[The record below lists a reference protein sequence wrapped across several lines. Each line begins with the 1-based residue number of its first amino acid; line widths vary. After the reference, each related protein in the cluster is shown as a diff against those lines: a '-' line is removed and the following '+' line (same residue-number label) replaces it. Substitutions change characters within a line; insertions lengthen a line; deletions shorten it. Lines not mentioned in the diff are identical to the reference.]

1 MFLKNKA
8 FFDSP
13 MSTVSPSTPEEKEKP
28 ISEPEGVERSL
39 LEADCRVQDAELE
52 RKIQRLKELCDE
64 AGRKDLLHQLSN
76 LEQHLSSSRFTVAV
90 VGEFNR
96 GKSTL
101 VNRLIGLDIIP
112 TSDIPTTSVPIRVVG
127 SKQEGLLAKPGGNR
141 KLPLAEKSWDML
153 LPQDA
158 SQPGEVILYRNCP
171 LLMEYDLEIIDTPGV
186 NSQIK
191 GDLTMAEWAL
201 GNCDCAILPIAAVT
215 PLSQSEKMFLE
226 ERLLM
231 KKIPRIMVILTKLD
245 LVEEKYRMSV
255 IQSVQNKL
263 HSINPD
269 IPLYLSSKGMAP
281 DWENRSGTEA
291 IQQQLCIWLEESS
304 HVLLKKQRALRELKG
319 IAEDLAAVY
328 TCQLEILSK
337 KEEERK
343 IAAEQKKQ
351 SLRRSSEIAWDSLQI
366 DLLNR
371 CNENFEWIR
380 NMTEERQQDVV
391 EKLLL
396 ELSHVSSPKDWWE
409 NDYPYRM
416 KMEMIAL
423 GNALEGN
430 LQNFYTRDINWLNHV
445 LKEKYGAMVPPKS
458 KHIADRNIFRNS
470 QVQENL
476 ELEDMKRSRMISRV
490 GTGVITVGGYLIGG
504 VLGLSP
510 LGIAVGIGGGIISE
524 IFMNQRVD
532 AQKQK
537 LSKLIQENIPA
548 AFSASI
554 QTVEQNI
561 REVYL
566 AAIEDMKGA
575 CEEWAKIQCD
585 AIDTAQNQGSGL
597 QQEEALG
604 RKLEEVKKIGN

>member
-39 LEADCRVQDAELE
+39 LEADRRVQDAELE

-76 LEQHLSSSRFTVAV
+76 LEHHLSSSRFTVAV

-281 DWENRSGTEA
+281 DWEDRSGTEA

-548 AFSASI
+548 AFSASV

>member
-39 LEADCRVQDAELE
+39 LEADRRVQDAELE

-76 LEQHLSSSRFTVAV
+76 LEHHLSSSRFTVAV

-281 DWENRSGTEA
+281 DWEDRSGTEA

-380 NMTEERQQDVV
+380 NMTEERQQDAV

-548 AFSASI
+548 AFSASV

>member
-28 ISEPEGVERSL
+28 ISKPEGVERSL
-39 LEADCRVQDAELE
+39 LEADRRVQDAELE

-281 DWENRSGTEA
+281 DWEDRSGTDA

>member
-13 MSTVSPSTPEEKEKP
+13 MSTVSPSTPVEKEKP
-28 ISEPEGVERSL
+28 ISEPEGVERGL
-39 LEADCRVQDAELE
+39 LEADRRVQDAELE

-281 DWENRSGTEA
+281 DWEDRSGTEA

-585 AIDTAQNQGSGL
+585 AIDTAQNQESGL

>member
-39 LEADCRVQDAELE
+39 LEADRRVQDAELE

-263 HSINPD
+263 HSINSD

-281 DWENRSGTEA
+281 DWEDRSGTEA

>member
-39 LEADCRVQDAELE
+39 LEADRRVQDAELE

-76 LEQHLSSSRFTVAV
+76 LEHHLSSSRFTVAV

-215 PLSQSEKMFLE
+215 PMSQSEKMFLE

-281 DWENRSGTEA
+281 DWEDRSGTEA

>member
-1 MFLKNKA
+1 
-8 FFDSP
+8 
-13 MSTVSPSTPEEKEKP
+13 
-28 ISEPEGVERSL
+28 
-39 LEADCRVQDAELE
+39 
-52 RKIQRLKELCDE
+52 
-64 AGRKDLLHQLSN
+64 
-76 LEQHLSSSRFTVAV
+76 
-90 VGEFNR
+90 
-96 GKSTL
+96 
-101 VNRLIGLDIIP
+101 
-112 TSDIPTTSVPIRVVG
+112 
-127 SKQEGLLAKPGGNR
+127 
-141 KLPLAEKSWDML
+141 
-153 LPQDA
+153 
-158 SQPGEVILYRNCP
+158 
-171 LLMEYDLEIIDTPGV
+171 
-186 NSQIK
+186 
-191 GDLTMAEWAL
+191 
-201 GNCDCAILPIAAVT
+201 
-215 PLSQSEKMFLE
+215 
-226 ERLLM
+226 
-231 KKIPRIMVILTKLD
+231 MVILTKLD

-255 IQSVQNKL
+255 IQSVQSKL

-281 DWENRSGTEA
+281 DWEERSGTQA

-328 TCQLEILSK
+328 TCQLEILSEK
-337 KEEERK
+337 KEKRK

-396 ELSHVSSPKDWWE
+396 ELSPVNSPKDWWE

-445 LKEKYGAMVPPKS
+445 LQEKYGAVVPPKS
-458 KHIADRNIFRNS
+458 RHIADKNIFRNS
-470 QVQENL
+470 LVQDSL

-490 GTGVITVGGYLIGG
+490 GTGVITVGGYLLGG

-510 LGIAVGIGGGIISE
+510 LGIAVGIGGGIVSE

-537 LSKLIQENIPA
+537 LSKLIQEKIPA
-548 AFSASI
+548 VFSDSI
-554 QTVEQNI
+554 RTVEQNI

-566 AAIEDMKGA
+566 AAIQDMRKA

-585 AIDTAQNQGSGL
+585 AIDTAQNQESGL
-597 QQEEALG
+597 QQEEALS
-604 RKLEEVKKIGN
+604 RKLEEMKKIGS

>member
-39 LEADCRVQDAELE
+39 LEADRRVQDAELE

-141 KLPLAEKSWDML
+141 KLPLAEKSWDIL

-281 DWENRSGTEA
+281 DWEDRSGTEA

>member
-1 MFLKNKA
+1 MFLKNKG

-13 MSTVSPSTPEEKEKP
+13 MPTASADTPVEAVEALPKL
-28 ISEPEGVERSL
+28 EGGERSL
-39 LEADCRVQDAELE
+39 LEADRRVQDAELE
-52 RKIQRLKELCDE
+52 GKIQRLKELCGE
-64 AGRKDLLHQLSN
+64 AGRKDLLQQLSN

-127 SKQEGLLAKPGGNR
+127 SKQEGLLAKPGGTR
-141 KLPLAEKSWDML
+141 KLPLAEKSWDVL
-153 LPQDA
+153 LPQGENR
-158 SQPGEVILYRNCP
+158 PGEVVLYRNCP

-201 GNCDCAILPIAAVT
+201 ENCDCAILPIAAIT

-255 IQSVQNKL
+255 IQSVQSKL

-281 DWENRSGTEA
+281 DWEERSGTQA

-328 TCQLEILSK
+328 TCQLEILSEK
-337 KEEERK
+337 KEKRK

-396 ELSHVSSPKDWWE
+396 ELSHVNSPKDWWE

-445 LKEKYGAMVPPKS
+445 LQEKYGAVVPPKS
-458 KHIADRNIFRNS
+458 RHIADKNIFRNS
-470 QVQENL
+470 LVQDSL

-490 GTGVITVGGYLIGG
+490 GTGVITVGGYLLGG

-510 LGIAVGIGGGIISE
+510 LGIAVGIGGGIVSE

-537 LSKLIQENIPA
+537 LSKLIQENIPS
-548 AFSASI
+548 AFSACI

-566 AAIEDMKGA
+566 AAIEDMRKA

-585 AIDTAQNQGSGL
+585 AIDTAQNQESGL

-604 RKLEEVKKIGN
+604 RKLAEVKKIGS

>member
-28 ISEPEGVERSL
+28 ISEPEGVERGL
-39 LEADCRVQDAELE
+39 LEADRRVQDAELE

-281 DWENRSGTEA
+281 DWEDRSGTEA

-380 NMTEERQQDVV
+380 NMTEERQQDAV

-585 AIDTAQNQGSGL
+585 AIDTAQNQGSGI

>member
-13 MSTVSPSTPEEKEKP
+13 MSTVSPSTPVEKEKP
-28 ISEPEGVERSL
+28 ISEPEGVERGL
-39 LEADCRVQDAELE
+39 LEADRRVQDAELE

>member
-39 LEADCRVQDAELE
+39 LEADRRVQDAELE

-112 TSDIPTTSVPIRVVG
+112 TSDIPTTSVPIRAVG

-281 DWENRSGTEA
+281 DWEDRSGTKA

-548 AFSASI
+548 AFSASV

>member
-28 ISEPEGVERSL
+28 ISKPEGVERSL
-39 LEADCRVQDAELE
+39 LEADRRVQDAELE
-52 RKIQRLKELCDE
+52 RKIQQLKELCDE

-76 LEQHLSSSRFTVAV
+76 LEQHLSSSQFTVAV

-127 SKQEGLLAKPGGNR
+127 SKQEGLLAKSGGNR

-153 LPQDA
+153 LPEDA

-231 KKIPRIMVILTKLD
+231 KKIPRSMVILTKLD

-281 DWENRSGTEA
+281 DWEDRSGTEA

>member
-1 MFLKNKA
+1 MFLKNKD

-39 LEADCRVQDAELE
+39 LEADRRVQDAELE

-171 LLMEYDLEIIDTPGV
+171 LLMENDLEIIDTPGV

-281 DWENRSGTEA
+281 DWGDRSGTEA

>member
-13 MSTVSPSTPEEKEKP
+13 MPTVSPSMPEEKEKP

-39 LEADCRVQDAELE
+39 LEADRRVQDAELE

-281 DWENRSGTEA
+281 DWEDRSGTEA

>member
-28 ISEPEGVERSL
+28 ISEPEGVERGL
-39 LEADCRVQDAELE
+39 LEADRRVQDAELE

-281 DWENRSGTEA
+281 DWEDRSGTEA

-380 NMTEERQQDVV
+380 NMTEERQQDAV

>member
-39 LEADCRVQDAELE
+39 LEADRRVQDAELE

-112 TSDIPTTSVPIRVVG
+112 TSDIPTTSVPIRAVG

-281 DWENRSGTEA
+281 DWEDRSGTEA

-537 LSKLIQENIPA
+537 LSKLIQEIFPPHLVLV
-548 AFSASI
+548 F
-554 QTVEQNI
+554 
-561 REVYL
+561 
-566 AAIEDMKGA
+566 
-575 CEEWAKIQCD
+575 
-585 AIDTAQNQGSGL
+585 
-597 QQEEALG
+597 
-604 RKLEEVKKIGN
+604 KL

>member
-39 LEADCRVQDAELE
+39 LEADRRVQDAELE

-269 IPLYLSSKGMAP
+269 IPLYLSSKGIAP
-281 DWENRSGTEA
+281 DWEDRSGTEA

-548 AFSASI
+548 AFSASV